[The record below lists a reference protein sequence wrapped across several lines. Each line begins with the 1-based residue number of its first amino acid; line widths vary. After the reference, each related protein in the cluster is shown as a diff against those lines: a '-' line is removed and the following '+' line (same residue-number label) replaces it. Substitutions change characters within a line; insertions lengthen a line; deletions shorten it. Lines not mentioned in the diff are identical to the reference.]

1 MEYKLI
7 RSGRKTA
14 AIQIVG
20 GEVIVR
26 APNRMPLTEINAFVS
41 SHQRWIEEKLAKQ
54 KELKQASEALPKLSY
69 EEIKELADAAL
80 ELIPKRVQHYAEILG
95 VSYGNITV
103 RNQRT
108 RWGSCSGKHNL
119 NFNCLLMLA
128 PREVLD
134 AIVVHELCHIKE
146 MNHSKAFY
154 NLVESVYP
162 DYKIWD
168 KWLKENGQLLLSR
181 MI

>member
-20 GEVIVR
+20 GEVVVR
-26 APNRMPLTEINAFVS
+26 APYRMPLTQIDAFMS
-41 SHQRWIEEKLAKQ
+41 SRRKWIEDNLAKQ
-54 KELKQASEALPKLSY
+54 KKIKDASLPKLSY
-69 EEIKELADAAL
+69 EEIKELADAAM
-80 ELIPKRVQHYAEILG
+80 ELIPKRVEYYANILG
-95 VSYGNITV
+95 VSYGNITI

-108 RWGSCSGKHNL
+108 RWGSCSSKRNL

-146 MNHSKAFY
+146 MNHSPAFY
-154 NLVESVYP
+154 ALVEGVYP
-162 DYKIWD
+162 DYRIWD
-168 KWLKENGQLLLSR
+168 GWLKENGGMLLGR